1 MSDEKPTGPAPDAGD
16 PRLDALYERLK
27 AARQETLPGRE
38 RMKGPKAKGEQQGMR
53 VLSEL
58 IGAPLGGALIGWLL
72 DRWLGTKPWL
82 LLVMLVFGFAV
93 AVWSIIKI
101 ARQKPR

>member
-1 MSDEKPTGPAPDAGD
+1 MTEQQAPGPSSKPGDA
-16 PRLDALYERLK
+16 RLDALEARLE
-27 AARQETLPGRE
+27 AARQDSLPGRS
-38 RMKGPKAKGEQQGMR
+38 RLKGGVAKGEQQGMR

-72 DRWLGTKPWL
+72 DRLLGTKPIV
-82 LLVMLVFGFAV
+82 LLVMLGFGFAV